1 MCIRD
6 RFSTEFPKGE
16 KCYCLG
22 IGVKADYIYQ
32 LKKKIYLLMSTK
44 LMVLDIG
51 YGIHRVFNQNLVIR
65 QQQSKEFTTNFL
77 RKQFPLMI
85 GIGFKL

>member
-1 MCIRD
+1 
-6 RFSTEFPKGE
+6 
-16 KCYCLG
+16 
-22 IGVKADYIYQ
+22 
-32 LKKKIYLLMSTK
+32 
-44 LMVLDIG
+44 MVLDIG